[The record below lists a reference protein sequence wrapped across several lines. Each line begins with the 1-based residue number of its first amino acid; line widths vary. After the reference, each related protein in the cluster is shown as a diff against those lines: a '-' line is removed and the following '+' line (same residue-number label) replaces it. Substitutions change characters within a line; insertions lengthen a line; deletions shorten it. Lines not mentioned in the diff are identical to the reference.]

1 MFDVHGF
8 EMTILKL
15 LIGVILIV
23 LHLRFTGKQQTTQM
37 TPIDFI
43 GNFILGGIIGGVIY
57 NHAITFAEYA
67 SVLLVTFAIV
77 SGLNYLTSKFM
88 PTRAIVMGRAY
99 TIIENGRFTQ
109 DALDSPDH
117 QFDPVEFLAEMRE
130 KGIFSLSEVDR
141 AQREANGSLT
151 VRKVG
156 EGGLNFLLVSN
167 GQIVSDAMELAHCN
181 EEWLRA
187 ELTRA
192 GIDSLDDLFLV
203 ELDAFNRLNIVASDG
218 QTISIPAS
226 NQAVTEGT
234 TAARFQCVPEGQA
247 TPEDTRTD
255 DARPGHHQTASGS
268 DD

>member
-88 PTRAIVMGRAY
+88 PTRAIVMGRAH

-117 QFDPVEFLAEMRE
+117 QFDPVEFLAER
-130 KGIFSLSEVDR
+130 GRPCPTGGQWFSHR
-141 AQREANGSLT
+141 PQGWRG
-151 VRKVG
+151 
-156 EGGLNFLLVSN
+156 
-167 GQIVSDAMELAHCN
+167 
-181 EEWLRA
+181 
-187 ELTRA
+187 
-192 GIDSLDDLFLV
+192 
-203 ELDAFNRLNIVASDG
+203 
-218 QTISIPAS
+218 
-226 NQAVTEGT
+226 
-234 TAARFQCVPEGQA
+234 
-247 TPEDTRTD
+247 RT
-255 DARPGHHQTASGS
+255 
-268 DD
+268 

>member
-1 MFDVHGF
+1 LFDVHGF

-88 PTRAIVMGRAY
+88 PTRAIVMGRAH

-130 KGIFSLSEVDR
+130 KDIFSLSK
-141 AQREANGSLT
+141 GPCPT
-151 VRKVG
+151 
-156 EGGLNFLLVSN
+156 GGQWFSHRPQ
-167 GQIVSDAMELAHCN
+167 G
-181 EEWLRA
+181 WR
-187 ELTRA
+187 
-192 GIDSLDDLFLV
+192 G
-203 ELDAFNRLNIVASDG
+203 
-218 QTISIPAS
+218 
-226 NQAVTEGT
+226 
-234 TAARFQCVPEGQA
+234 
-247 TPEDTRTD
+247 RT
-255 DARPGHHQTASGS
+255 
-268 DD
+268 